1 MVEYK
6 KSPRSRSSHSDIS
19 NRSSSSGELPLPARP
34 LHELLKSDSSNRS
47 NSSRGRSSR
56 GKSNRSRSSG
66 SSKGS
71 NRSEDRN
78 YRRSV
83 NSSSS
88 GELPLPAEDIDF
100 SSDSSAKDIDLTSD
114 SSGEL
119 PLPAIDGW
127 GFSDDGDGSK
137 PIDEP
142 SGKGEPDG

>member
-6 KSPRSRSSHSDIS
+6 RSPRSRSSHSDIS
-19 NRSSSSGELPLPARP
+19 NGSSSSGELPLPARP

-47 NSSRGRSSR
+47 ESSR

-66 SSKGS
+66 SSKDS

-88 GELPLPAEDIDF
+88 GELPLPAEDIDLT
-100 SSDSSAKDIDLTSD
+100 SDSSAKDIDLTSD

-119 PLPAIDGW
+119 PLPAIDGCD
-127 GFSDDGDGSK
+127 FSDDGDGSK

-142 SGKGEPDG
+142 SGKVEPDN

>member
-6 KSPRSRSSHSDIS
+6 RSPRSRSSHSDIS
-19 NRSSSSGELPLPARP
+19 NGSSSSGELPLPARP

-47 NSSRGRSSR
+47 ESSR

-66 SSKGS
+66 SSKDS

-78 YRRSV
+78 YKRSV

-88 GELPLPAEDIDF
+88 GELPLPAEDID
-100 SSDSSAKDIDLTSD
+100 LTSD

-119 PLPAIDGW
+119 PLPAIDGCD
-127 GFSDDGDGSK
+127 FSDDGDGSK

-142 SGKGEPDG
+142 SGKVEPDN